1 MRSFSNARRD
11 MTLSQSKENSKP
23 GPNRKKAKRFQVVL
37 VFDFALL
44 NVSKEHVVENAVVA
58 LVLPFCD

>member
-11 MTLSQSKENSKP
+11 ITLFQSKENSKP
-23 GPNRKKAKRFQVVL
+23 GPNKKAKRFQVVL
-37 VFDFALL
+37 VFDVTLL
-44 NVSKEHVVENAVVA
+44 NVSKEHVVESAVVA